1 MTNNI
6 FAVKNRRP
14 IKQLLD
20 YYHTQKELRPAILTF
35 RKITKS
41 ISEEIKSRNDFYQI
55 IPNGI
60 GLTFQL
66 KNYFEG
72 FEKFIDYKDLSVY
85 ESEITISDIDP
96 SKKEN
101 SRLYKMVN
109 QLIDIENKIVELSK
123 EKCQKVYL
131 IRKNDIIFSS
141 IDDPI
146 KRAIYD
152 CKLTEKVVFIG
163 IPK

>member
-1 MTNNI
+1 MTNNV
-6 FAVKNRRP
+6 FCCKNRRP
-14 IKQLLD
+14 IKQLLN
-20 YYHTQKELRPAILTF
+20 YYYEQKESKSAILTF
-35 RKITKS
+35 KKITKS
-41 ISEEIKSRNDFYQI
+41 IAEEIKSRNNFYQI

-96 SKKEN
+96 NQKES

-109 QLIDIENKIVELSK
+109 QLIDIENKIAEFSK

-131 IRKNDIIFSS
+131 IRKNNIIFSS

-152 CKLTEKVVFIG
+152 CILTEKVIFIG